1 MKSLKSNIKNTLESM
16 GVYIRFRSN
25 MPIGFDW
32 MNDLKNHT
40 EIGSFRTIFDI
51 GANIG
56 QTSLPLLRVFEQAD
70 IHAFEPTRHAYETL
84 SRRADQHERL
94 HSHHIAFG
102 DTKGSLTIPVVDAS
116 RTNTLR
122 PNHEQRSQGS
132 HMETVS
138 VNTVDDFCEEQCI
151 ERIDVLKC
159 DTEGYDVPI
168 LHGAER
174 MLKSSLISSL
184 VIETSFDQSNK
195 LQSNFFEV
203 HEVLGSYGYVCAG
216 IYSQSYLM
224 RRSSHGSFCDSLFV
238 VPDLLRYQP

>member
-1 MKSLKSNIKNTLESM
+1 MKPLKSSIKDSLESL
-16 GVYIRFRSN
+16 GIFIRFRSN

-32 MNDLKNHT
+32 MSDLKNRT
-40 EIGSFRTIFDI
+40 EIESFRTIFDI

-56 QTSLPLLRVFEQAD
+56 QTSLPLLRAFKLAN

-84 SRRADQHERL
+84 TRRAIQHDRL
-94 HSHHIAFG
+94 HCHHIAFG
-102 DTKGSLTIPVVDAS
+102 DSKGSLTIPVVDAS
-116 RTNTLR
+116 RTNSLR
-122 PNHEQRSQGS
+122 PDHEQLTQDS
-132 HMETVS
+132 HMEDVS
-138 VNTVDDFCEEQCI
+138 VNTVDDFCVEQSI
-151 ERIDVLKC
+151 ERIDVMKC

-168 LHGAER
+168 LHGANR
-174 MLKSSLISSL
+174 MLKSKLISSL
-184 VIETSFDQSNK
+184 IVETSFDQRNK

-203 HEVLGSYGYVCAG
+203 HELLTGYGYVCAG